1 MMEYLKRKLRKMN
14 NEQAWKEKVG
24 YPRYYK
30 ENGLFIKETE
40 DGEKL
45 IVTLN
50 EKHEEVI
57 TGKLK

>member
-1 MMEYLKRKLRKMN
+1 MEYLKRKLSKMN

-24 YPRYYK
+24 YPRCYK

>member
-1 MMEYLKRKLRKMN
+1 MEYLKRKLSKMN
-14 NEQAWKEKVG
+14 NEQA
-24 YPRYYK
+24 
-30 ENGLFIKETE
+30 KETE

>member
-1 MMEYLKRKLRKMN
+1 MEYLKRKLSKMN
-14 NEQAWKEKVG
+14 NEQAWKEKVD
-24 YPRYYK
+24 YPRYYE